1 MNRAEKAGWM
11 AGVVLATSILGAG
24 LFLEASRAQSSGPAH
39 PQKPAA
45 AAQAPVTNDNIIR
58 VEVPVVTVEVV
69 VTDKKETSVRN
80 LTKKDFKIYE
90 NGVPQEIANFEYI
103 SEEEPTGQFASITTD
118 RPPVPQRQNHILFLF
133 DNLNV
138 KSGDQEVSR
147 QAVDRFLNEDM
158 RPGDW
163 VAIAI
168 FRRSMK
174 ILENFTDNKLR
185 LARALSSIVGPENLD
200 PPGATGRAGSA
211 AALDSDALLYAM
223 RDLFNS
229 LRHVPGRKSLIW
241 FSGGISPDDRWLL
254 LSTIDAANK
263 ANVTV
268 YTIDA
273 TGLNMSSL
281 TKDPELHRS
290 GSGFSPA
297 QLNLGSFMNS
307 FQRPPVGGGSTGGT
321 RGGTGG
327 GTTGGTGGGTTG
339 GRGTGGTTGAGTP
352 RTPPSNTLGNLPPQN
367 RPKDPF
373 SHEGSM
379 SSVKGVLWVL
389 ANDTGGS
396 YFRNSYD
403 FNKMLRK
410 VESEMRNYYSL
421 GYASNNSNHDGKYRE
436 IKVDVLKKGYNV
448 NYRKGY
454 FDQKPVDPLAGIS
467 AEKPLVRAIEAK
479 EPITD
484 LSVKMA
490 SGYFYEGTGLAR
502 APVVVQL
509 PVSALGIKREKN
521 PRTNVLDILGVAF
534 SANGSPVARFSDSL
548 PVQVDSEWLKDHSDA
563 DSLTIP
569 NYFRLAPGKYH
580 LKVAIHNQGNQIGT
594 AEEDLDIP
602 LFAEN
607 QLTTS
612 SLILTNEARE
622 LPSLINNLESQLL
635 DDKNPLIFEGKRMYP
650 SVTKKFSQDKP
661 LALYFHTYNL
671 TLDPKLHQPLL
682 LLSVSILSGD
692 KIASQIPLSRVQ
704 DLSAVENGRLPVLVW
719 LSLRNLAPGKY
730 TLQVMVRD
738 GITNAKRYLRD
749 QFEIEATARSSNI
762 K

>member
-1 MNRAEKAGWM
+1 MSPLKE
-11 AGVVLATSILGAG
+11 VL
-24 LFLEASRAQSSGPAH
+24 
-39 PQKPAA
+39 
-45 AAQAPVTNDNIIR
+45 
-58 VEVPVVTVEVV
+58 
-69 VTDKKETSVRN
+69 
-80 LTKKDFKIYE
+80 
-90 NGVPQEIANFEYI
+90 
-103 SEEEPTGQFASITTD
+103 
-118 RPPVPQRQNHILFLF
+118 
-133 DNLNV
+133 
-138 KSGDQEVSR
+138 
-147 QAVDRFLNEDM
+147 VD
-158 RPGDW
+158 
-163 VAIAI
+163 
-168 FRRSMK
+168 
-174 ILENFTDNKLR
+174 
-185 LARALSSIVGPENLD
+185 
-200 PPGATGRAGSA
+200 
-211 AALDSDALLYAM
+211 
-223 RDLFNS
+223 
-229 LRHVPGRKSLIW
+229 
-241 FSGGISPDDRWLL
+241 
-254 LSTIDAANK
+254 
-263 ANVTV
+263 
-268 YTIDA
+268 
-273 TGLNMSSL
+273 
-281 TKDPELHRS
+281 
-290 GSGFSPA
+290 
-297 QLNLGSFMNS
+297 
-307 FQRPPVGGGSTGGT
+307 
-321 RGGTGG
+321 
-327 GTTGGTGGGTTG
+327 
-339 GRGTGGTTGAGTP
+339 
-352 RTPPSNTLGNLPPQN
+352 
-367 RPKDPF
+367 
-373 SHEGSM
+373 
-379 SSVKGVLWVL
+379 L

-396 YFRNSYD
+396 WFRNSND

-410 VESEMRNYYSL
+410 VESEMRNYYAL
-421 GYASNNSNHDGKYRE
+421 GYASNNSNHDGKYRN
-436 IKVDVLKKGYNV
+436 IKVEVLQKGYNIK
-448 NYRKGY
+448 YRKGY

-509 PVSALGIKREKN
+509 PVSALDFKREKN
-521 PRTNVLDILGVAF
+521 LRTDVLDILGVAF

-548 PVQVDSEWLKDHSDA
+548 PVQVDSEWLKDHSEA

-580 LKVAIHNQGNQIGT
+580 LKVAIHNRGNQIGT

-602 LFAEN
+602 PFAEN

-661 LALYFHTYNL
+661 LALYFHAYNL
-671 TLDPKLHQPLL
+671 SLDPKLHQPLL

-730 TLQVMVRD
+730 TLRVMVRD
-738 GITNAKRYLRD
+738 GITNATHYLRD

>member
-24 LFLEASRAQSSGPAH
+24 LFLEALRAQSSGSAN
-39 PQKPAA
+39 PQRPAA
-45 AAQAPVTNDNIIR
+45 AAQAPLTNDNIIR
-58 VEVPVVTVEVV
+58 VEVPIVTVEVL
-69 VTDKKETSVRN
+69 VTDKKENPVRN
-80 LTKKDFKIYE
+80 LTRKDFKIYE
-90 NGVPQEIANFEYI
+90 NDAPQEIANFEYVN
-103 SEEEPTGQFASITTD
+103 EEEPIAQFASITTD

-133 DNLNV
+133 DNINV
-138 KSGDQEVSR
+138 KSADQELSR

-163 VAIAI
+163 VAIAV

-174 ILENFTDNKLR
+174 ILENFTDSKLR

-200 PPGATGRAGSA
+200 TPGAKEHAGSA

-229 LRHVPGRKSLIW
+229 LRQVPGRKSLIW
-241 FSGGISPDDRWLL
+241 FSGGIQPDNYWLL
-254 LSTIDAANK
+254 LSVIDAANK

-281 TKDPELHRS
+281 TGDPELHRS
-290 GSGFSPA
+290 DPGLSPA

-307 FQRPPVGGGSTGGT
+307 FQPPPRGGGTSGGT

-327 GTTGGTGGGTTG
+327 GTTGGG
-339 GRGTGGTTGAGTP
+339 GTGGATGAGTP
-352 RTPPSNTLGNLPPQN
+352 QGTTNTRPGTLLGVPPKDN

-373 SHEGSM
+373 SHE
-379 SSVKGVLWVL
+379 SSLSAVKGVLWAL

-421 GYASNNSNHDGKYRE
+421 GYASNNPIHDGKYRN
-436 IKVDVLKKGYNV
+436 IKVEVLNKGCNIK
-448 NYRKGY
+448 YRKGY

-484 LSVKMA
+484 LPFKMT

-509 PVSALGIKREKN
+509 PVSALGFKRENN
-521 PRTNVLDILGVAF
+521 PRIDVLDILGVAF

-548 PVQVDSEWLKDHSDA
+548 PVQVDGERLKDHAEGDF
-563 DSLTIP
+563 LTIP

-580 LKVAIHNQGNQIGT
+580 MKVAIHNQGNQIGT

-602 LFAEN
+602 PFAEN

-622 LPSLINNLESQLL
+622 LPRLINNLESQLL

-671 TLDPKLHQPLL
+671 RLDPKLHQPLL
-682 LLSVSILSGD
+682 LLSASILCGD
-692 KIASQIPLSRVQ
+692 KLAFQIPLSRVQ
-704 DLSAVENGRLPVLVW
+704 DVSGVENGRLPALLW
-719 LSLRNLAPGKY
+719 LSLRNLVPGKY

-738 GITNAKRYLRD
+738 GMTNATHFLRD
-749 QFEIEATARSSNI
+749 QFEIEATAQSSNI